1 VVDAAVRLDRARTQG
16 PRVRARLGRT
26 RAPSAG
32 RGGTGGD
39 SVGETAGG
47 HTRADIHASPS
58 RPCSGT
64 FPRARKTKHP
74 AAEPGQGGIALAAC
88 RRTPDPRRSP
98 GARLE
103 QDLADASKRLQAAE
117 KARDAA
123 IATLEQAATRGTT
136 PRGKR

>member
-1 VVDAAVRLDRARTQG
+1 MVEGAVRLDRARTQG
-16 PRVRARLGRT
+16 LGRT

-32 RGGTGGD
+32 RGGREGTRSAKRPG
-39 SVGETAGG
+39 V
-47 HTRADIHASPS
+47 TRARTIHASPS

-74 AAEPGQGGIALAAC
+74 GAEPGQGGIALAAC

-103 QDLADASKRLQAAE
+103 QDLADAGNRLQAAE

-123 IATLEQAATRGTT
+123 IAGLEQAATRGTT

>member
-1 VVDAAVRLDRARTQG
+1 VLGNFSARAENQA
-16 PRVRARLGRT
+16 PRRRAW
-26 RAPSAG
+26 P
-32 RGGTGGD
+32 
-39 SVGETAGG
+39 
-47 HTRADIHASPS
+47 
-58 RPCSGT
+58 
-64 FPRARKTKHP
+64 
-74 AAEPGQGGIALAAC
+74 GGIALAAC

>member
-1 VVDAAVRLDRARTQG
+1 MVDAAVRLDRARTPG

-32 RGGTGGD
+32 RGGREGTRSAKRPG
-39 SVGETAGG
+39 V
-47 HTRADIHASPS
+47 TRARTFTP
-58 RPCSGT
+58 RPRV
-64 FPRARKTKHP
+64 RARELFRARRKPSTP
-74 AAEPGQGGIALAAC
+74 PPSLARGGIALAAC